1 MQAERNLIE
10 ILQEEIQVRMEDKN
24 LTASELE
31 KKAGLKM
38 SAVRNILTGKS
49 NNPGIEVLS
58 AIARLLS
65 CSVDELIGET
75 KSQSYIS
82 TIADLNKTKLTHAW
96 NLELYQDC
104 LNAIQHQI
112 QIKNF
117 KPTMEQILF
126 FVKEAY
132 IYSLEGKENK
142 ADMRFTK
149 WIVDTHC

>member
-10 ILQEEIQVRMEDKN
+10 VIQEEIQVRMEDKN

-58 AIARLLS
+58 AIARLLG
-65 CSVDELIGET
+65 CSVDELTGET

-104 LNAIQHQI
+104 LNSIQHQI
-112 QIKNF
+112 QSKNF

>member
-1 MQAERNLIE
+1 MLLEAI
-10 ILQEEIQVRMEDKN
+10 KK
-24 LTASELE
+24 AAELE

-58 AIARLLS
+58 AIARLLG
-65 CSVDELIGET
+65 CSVDELTGET

-82 TIADLNKTKLTHAW
+82 TIADLNKTKLTHTW
-96 NLELYQDC
+96 NIELYQDC

-132 IYSLEGKENK
+132 IYYGKIFKDEMK
-142 ADMRFTK
+142 EFQRILSQQTQYDPQQDQYFFYSIFYIRK
-149 WIVDTHC
+149 

>member
-82 TIADLNKTKLTHAW
+82 TIADLNKIKLTHAW